1 MKRTIPEPPAIARR
15 TRPPP
20 HWKFAVSVRKRWHR
34 LRRLW
39 RPEREI
45 EEIDYFGATFHIS
58 PNDLIGREMVLKRF
72 EWLQLTAMLT
82 ACHELNPAAFI
93 DVGANFGL
101 YTAIIGR
108 QQQGTQLIALEP
120 NRSVLEWLRGHIA
133 LNELENVV
141 IYESAA
147 GASRQKA
154 SLLPGKPGFSALS
167 AVVPSHQDALEID
180 VVSLDEMVS
189 FTGKPLVIKIDVEGY
204 ELAVLEGAKS
214 LLTLN
219 YGYAQI
225 ESFEKHRADA
235 VIDFMARHGW
245 QQTDHIVDD
254 LVFRR
259 AAV

>member
-133 LNELENVV
+133 LNGWKTL
-141 IYESAA
+141 S
-147 GASRQKA
+147 STKA
-154 SLLPGKPGFSALS
+154 RRVLPGKRLRCCRASQDSARYQRS
-167 AVVPSHQDALEID
+167 CRR
-180 VVSLDEMVS
+180 
-189 FTGKPLVIKIDVEGY
+189 IKTR
-204 ELAVLEGAKS
+204 LRS
-214 LLTLN
+214 TL
-219 YGYAQI
+219 
-225 ESFEKHRADA
+225 
-235 VIDFMARHGW
+235 
-245 QQTDHIVDD
+245 
-254 LVFRR
+254 FR
-259 AAV
+259 